1 MNVISKKTKYGIKA
15 LSSLAR
21 KDSKEPV
28 QIATIS
34 EEEQIPQKFLE
45 AILLL
50 LRKAGYLG
58 SKKGKGGGY
67 YLRIEPSEINMAEVF
82 RILEGPIALVPCVSL
97 NFYEPCDD
105 CPDEETCTV
114 NRLMVE
120 VRDNT
125 LEVLTNRSLADLV
138 KNRVRNS

>member
-1 MNVISKKTKYGIKA
+1 MISKKTKYGIKA
-15 LSSLAR
+15 LSNLAL
-21 KDSKEPV
+21 KERGVPT

-34 EEEQIPQKFLE
+34 KEERIPQKFLE

-50 LRKAGYLG
+50 LRKSGYLG

-67 YLRIEPSEINMAEVF
+67 YLRKKPSEVNMAEVF

-105 CPDEETCTV
+105 CPDEETCSV
-114 NRLMVE
+114 NRLMIE
-120 VRDNT
+120 VRDKT

-138 KNRVRNS
+138 KNRLSES

>member
-1 MNVISKKTKYGIKA
+1 VISKKTKYGIKA
-15 LSSLAR
+15 LGNLAQ
-21 KDSKEPV
+21 KEQGKPV

-34 EEEQIPQKFLE
+34 EEEHIPQKFLE

-50 LRKAGYLG
+50 LRKSGYLG

-67 YLRIEPSEINMAEVF
+67 YLRKAPSEINMAEVF

-97 NFYEPCDD
+97 NFYEPCED
-105 CPDEETCTV
+105 CPDEEACSV
-114 NRLMVE
+114 NRLMIE

-125 LEVLTNRSLADLV
+125 LEVLTNRTLADIV
-138 KNRVRNS
+138 KNRLRKA

>member
-1 MNVISKKTKYGIKA
+1 VISKKTKYGIKA
-15 LSSLAR
+15 LGNLAQ
-21 KDSKEPV
+21 KERGKPI

-34 EEEQIPQKFLE
+34 EEEHIPQKFLE

-50 LRKAGYLG
+50 LRKSGYLG

-67 YLRIEPSEINMAEVF
+67 YLRKEPSEIKMAEVF

-114 NRLMVE
+114 NRLMIE

-138 KNRVRNS
+138 KNRVRKS